1 MPFVDRYK
9 PKLKTFEEMYALLRK
24 DPERRHT
31 LEDAM
36 KLWGYPPEVENAAVR
51 KHISDFNKWLERE
64 RGLIWQSTVNY
75 CLYSADEVR
84 DYRRGR

>member
-1 MPFVDRYK
+1 MKFVDRYK
-9 PKLKTFEEMYALLRK
+9 PKLNTFEEMYALLRN
-24 DPERRHT
+24 DPGPHT

-36 KLWGYPPEVENAAVR
+36 KLWGYAEEAENTAVR

-64 RGLIWQSTVNY
+64 HGLIWQSTVNY
-75 CLYSADEVR
+75 RLYPAGEVR